1 MSGEIFLIDFEN
13 VQPISIGQLKP
24 GACRIHVFLGQNQKN
39 VPVALSQALQPF
51 GIDAGYTQITGNGP
65 NALDFHIAFYI
76 GRLAHEH
83 PGASF
88 TIVSKDTGF
97 DPLVKHL
104 ATLGIACK
112 RVATLPGTPKLA
124 KVAAVAKPVV
134 KKGAAPATKAPVK
147 LDNVVVTVLPAKNG
161 KTSPAANSKPGTRI
175 GADQVVARLKG
186 MKSARPARLKTL
198 QSSMLAWFTPA
209 LAVNEVDAIIQ
220 SLTDRKKIKVDG
232 TKVTYSLG

>member
-13 VQPISIGQLKP
+13 VQPTSIGLLKP
-24 GACRIHVFLGQNQKN
+24 GACRIHVFVGQSQKN
-39 VPVALSQALQPF
+39 VSVELSQALQPF
-51 GIDAGYTQITGNGP
+51 GPNACYTRITGNGP

-83 PGASF
+83 PGARF

-104 ATLGIACK
+104 VTLGIACK
-112 RVATLPGTPKLA
+112 RVAALPGAPKPS
-124 KVAAVAKPVV
+124 KGPAAAKPMAR
-134 KKGAAPATKAPVK
+134 KSAAAAQKASAKPK
-147 LDNVVVTVLPAKNG
+147 NVVVTVLPGTNG
-161 KTSPAANSKPGTRI
+161 KAGPAAGTRPGVAI
-175 GADQVVARLKG
+175 GVDDVVARLKG
-186 MKSARPARLKTL
+186 MKAAKPAKLKTL
-198 QSSMLAWFTPA
+198 QSSMLAWFKPA

-220 SLTDRKKIKVDG
+220 SLADRKKINVDG